1 MLPALMSDPRELARA
16 WNAVLGRLELE
27 VNTHNFNT
35 WLRGTRALRCEGD
48 TLIVEARTEFNCD
61 WLNQRLAVVVERAV
75 CSVFPV
81 EFKVLFVPQGSRQE
95 DAPGVPSED
104 PDQNSTTERGQRGGS
119 VVGNVNC
126 SFTFERYLAADG
138 NRLAYESCTSL
149 VEPVDF
155 RISPVV
161 IFGTPGMGKT
171 HLLHALAC
179 RAAADGWAVA
189 CLSAEEFT
197 NRYMAA
203 VRRKDAEDF
212 QASLRGVR
220 LFILDD
226 LQYISNKPGT
236 QDELVHTIDAVT
248 NGGGYVVLASE
259 VHPLDLGL
267 ADRLASRL
275 AAGIITRVEPFQMTD
290 RKLYIERL
298 AREARV
304 SLPTWAI
311 ERIAW
316 CEAPSVRVLQGAVH
330 AAVAL
335 QRVNALDLRRLDAE
349 LTRISVADSSPGVLE
364 DRALLDTVARHF
376 EVTLDELIGRSR
388 KAALTPARAVA
399 VAALQERGRSLS
411 ELALILSGRN
421 RSTISGLGDRG
432 RKLLEGD
439 ADLQRRL
446 AS

>member
-1 MLPALMSDPRELARA
+1 MLPASVPDPRELARA

-27 VNTHNFNT
+27 VNTHNFDT
-35 WLRGTRALRCEGD
+35 WLRGTKAVRCEGN

-75 CSVFPV
+75 CNVFPV
-81 EFKVLFVPQGSRQE
+81 ELNVLFVPQGSRQE
-95 DAPGVPSED
+95 DASAPIEEPVHNATP
-104 PDQNSTTERGQRGGS
+104 ERGQRGGS
-119 VVGNVNC
+119 IVGNVNC
-126 SFTFERYLAADG
+126 SFTFDRYLAADG

-149 VEPVDF
+149 VDPVDF
-155 RISPVV
+155 RVSPVV

-179 RAAADGWAVA
+179 RAAADGWSVA
-189 CLSAEEFT
+189 CLSAEEFS

-203 VRRKDAEDF
+203 VRRNDVEDF
-212 QASLRGVR
+212 HGSLRGVR
-220 LFILDD
+220 LFMLDD
-226 LQYISNKPGT
+226 LQYIATRQGT
-236 QDELVHTIDAVT
+236 QNELVHTIDAVT

-259 VHPLDLGL
+259 LHPLDLNL

-275 AAGIITRVEPFQMTD
+275 AAGIITRVEPFQMAD

-311 ERIAW
+311 ERIGW

-335 QRVNALDLRRLDAE
+335 QRANILDLRRLDAE
-349 LTRISVADSSPGVLE
+349 LARISVTDSSPGVLE
-364 DRALLDTVARHF
+364 DRALLETIARHF
-376 EVTLDELIGRSR
+376 EVTLEQLIGRSR

-411 ELALILSGRN
+411 ELALVLGDRN
-421 RSTISGLGDRG
+421 RSTISGLGNRG

-439 ADLQRRL
+439 TDLQRRL
-446 AS
+446 AG